1 MFRSLRQRVF
11 YGWWM
16 VLAAAGIQFLT
27 SGLLNQSFGAYVAV
41 MREEF
46 GWKNTAFSAA
56 YSLQQIESG
65 LLGPVQGWFID
76 RVGPR
81 GMMRLGIVIF
91 GAGFM
96 LLSQIHSLT
105 AFYAVFIMMAFG
117 ASLAGFFPLTVA
129 LVQWFEKKR
138 SRALSTMS
146 LGFAFG
152 GVVVPAIAISLETF
166 GWRET
171 AFVSGVAIILIG
183 LPLSQV
189 IRRRPEDHGEVVDG
203 IRQPQ
208 PAAAAAPRLRPQPL
222 LAPER
227 DFTAAEAVRT
237 PAFWFISFGHASALF
252 VVGAVNI
259 YAISHMKED
268 LGYSV
273 ATASLV
279 ITFMTTVQVAGMV
292 AGGYLGDKVDKRL
305 IAFGCMA
312 MHTAGLLLLAYA
324 VALPMILAFAV
335 LHGFA
340 WGARGPLMQAIRA
353 DYFGRSSFGMIM
365 GISSIIVTLGNVV
378 GPMLA
383 GFLSD
388 STGSY
393 QAAFTILAL
402 MTACG
407 SVFFL
412 LCQRPVPPPR
422 RSDAERQVEALAGD
436 TRA

>member
-1 MFRSLRQRVF
+1 MIARVRARVF

-16 VLAAAGIQFLT
+16 VVAAAGIQFLT

-41 MREEF
+41 MRDEF

-56 YSLQQIESG
+56 YSLQQLESG
-65 LLGPVQGWFID
+65 LLGPIQGWFID

-91 GAGFM
+91 GIGFM
-96 LLSQIHSLT
+96 LLSQIQSLT
-105 AFYAVFIMMAFG
+105 AFYGVFFLMAFG
-117 ASLAGFFPLTVA
+117 SSLAGFFPLTVA

-146 LGFAFG
+146 VGFAFG
-152 GVVVPAIAISLETF
+152 GIVVPAVAFSLETF

-171 AFVSGVAIILIG
+171 AFVSGVMIILVG
-183 LPLSQV
+183 LPLCQV
-189 IRRRPEDHGEVVDG
+189 IRRRPEDYGEVVDG
-203 IRQPQ
+203 IREPPSTGPVLPRVQTASSPQ
-208 PAAAAAPRLRPQPL
+208 
-222 LAPER
+222 R
-227 DFTAAEAVRT
+227 DFTATEAMRT
-237 PAFWFISFGHASALF
+237 WAFWLISLGHASALF

-259 YAISHMKED
+259 YAISHMHDD

-273 ATASLV
+273 ASASLV
-279 ITFMTTVQVAGMV
+279 ITFMTTMQVLGMV
-292 AGGYLGDKVDKRL
+292 VGGYLGDKIDKRL
-305 IAFGCMA
+305 IAFACMA

-324 VALPMILAFAV
+324 VVLPMIIGFAV

-353 DYFGRSSFGMIM
+353 DYYGRSNFGMIM
-365 GISSIIVTLGNVV
+365 GISSIVVTLGNIV

-383 GFLSD
+383 GFLAD

-393 QAAFTILAL
+393 QAGFTILAV

-407 SVFFL
+407 SIFFL
-412 LCQRPVPPPR
+412 LCRRPTPPER
-422 RSDAERQVEALAGD
+422 REDAIRQVEVFDSA
-436 TRA
+436 

>member
-1 MFRSLRQRVF
+1 MIQHLRDRVF

-16 VLAAAGIQFLT
+16 VMAAAGIQFLT
-27 SGLLNQSFGAYVAV
+27 SGLMNQSFGAYVAV
-41 MREEF
+41 MRDEF

-81 GMMRLGIVIF
+81 GMMRLGLVIF

-96 LLSQIHSLT
+96 LLSQVHSLT
-105 AFYAVFIMMAFG
+105 AFYGVFFLMAVG
-117 ASLAGFFPLTVA
+117 SSLAGFFPLTVA
-129 LVQWFEKKR
+129 LVHWFEKKR

-146 LGFAFG
+146 VGFAFG
-152 GVVVPAIAISLETF
+152 GIVVPAVAYSLETF
-166 GWRET
+166 GWRGT
-171 AFVSGVAIILIG
+171 AFVSGIVIILLG

-189 IRRRPEDHGEVVDG
+189 IRRRPEDYGEVVDG
-203 IRQPQ
+203 IRE
-208 PAAAAAPRLRPQPL
+208 PATTAPVETARGTQLA

-227 DFTAAEAVRT
+227 DFTAAEAIRT
-237 PAFWFISFGHASALF
+237 PAFWFISLGHASALF

-259 YAISHMKED
+259 YAISHMKDD

-273 ATASLV
+273 AAASLV
-279 ITFMTTVQVAGMV
+279 ITFMTTMQIVGMV
-292 AGGYLGDKVDKRL
+292 VGGYLGDKMDKRI

-324 VALPMILAFAV
+324 VVLPMIIAFAM

-365 GISSIIVTLGNVV
+365 GISSIIVTMGNVV

-383 GFLSD
+383 GFLAD

-393 QAAFTILAL
+393 QTGFTILAI
-402 MTACG
+402 MTAFG

-412 LCQRPVPPPR
+412 LCRRPTPPAPQR
-422 RSDAERQVEALAGD
+422 DALRVEALAGE
-436 TRA
+436 R